1 MAKRPGE
8 LTDKQERFCLNLVS
22 GMSQREAFL
31 QAGYSQGMAPAT
43 VDVKASQLAA
53 ADKIKIRLAEL
64 RQAAVD
70 KTIMSVV
77 ERKQRLSEA
86 GRADITDFIDSEGV
100 PILTADTANHRA
112 VTEYIVSERYTKL
125 GERIV
130 KTRIKLSDPVSN
142 IAELNKMD
150 GVYDTKTTINNIN
163 INAVQIEDAKADGK
177 FREVID
183 ATELKSEGQN
193 N

>member
-8 LTDKQERFCLNLVS
+8 LTEDLK
-22 GMSQREAFL
+22 SQRYETFAIHYFQTGDREASMIA
-31 QAGYSQGMAPAT
+31 AGYSPLYAKENAPKVLNNT
-43 VDVKASQLAA
+43 KVQK
-53 ADKIKIRLAEL
+53 RLAEL
-64 RQAAVD
+64 RQAAED
-70 KTIMSVV
+70 KAIMSVV

-112 VTEYIVSERYTKL
+112 VTEYTVSERYTKL

-163 INAVQIEDAKADGK
+163 INAVQIEDAAAGGK

-183 ATELKSEGQN
+183 VTESKSED
-193 N
+193 